1 MYATLRKQ
9 TRPVVFL
16 PGAIVMAEDVH
27 HVHPGTTRSVPANWL
42 GQFSSLSDHAGP
54 GLASNLA
61 MFTDALKMQ

>member
-1 MYATLRKQ
+1 M
-9 TRPVVFL
+9 VFL

-27 HVHPGTTRSVPANWL
+27 PGATPSVPANWL
-42 GQFSSLSDHAGP
+42 GQFSSLSDHDGP

>member
-27 HVHPGTTRSVPANWL
+27 PGATPSVPANWL
-42 GQFSSLSDHAGP
+42 GQFSSLSDHDGP